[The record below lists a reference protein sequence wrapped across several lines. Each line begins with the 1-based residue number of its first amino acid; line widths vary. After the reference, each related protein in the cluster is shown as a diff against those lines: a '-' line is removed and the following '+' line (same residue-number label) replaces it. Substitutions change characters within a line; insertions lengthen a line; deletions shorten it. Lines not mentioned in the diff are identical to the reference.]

1 MASSTAVIERLID
14 RTDLEE
20 GFDEHERIRVRDDLG
35 EPDERPE
42 IDNEPV
48 VILVRTIGDQVVV
61 LAIEREEADDA
72 VAAVEQ
78 QLVISGPVAL
88 ALAGVLGYLVAGLGL
103 RPVERMR
110 AQAATISSR
119 SAGERLPVPP
129 AAELGRLAVTLNA
142 MLDRLDEGLDRE
154 RRFVADASHEL
165 RTPLALLLTE
175 VELALSGPRSPED
188 LRRRPALGR
197 GGSTSPDRP
206 ERGPAG
212 ARRGSRRSAPAA
224 DRAGRHRS
232 DRPRGRRTFPGD
244 RRRGVAIGVGGWRS
258 AP

>member
-1 MASSTAVIERLID
+1 MTDDERRWSWSLRARVAVAFLVTTFVAMLALGFYVQWRVEDTLEQGLRDQLESEMEGLAAVPPDERMDGVQQLLGDIHGQLLSEDGEIVASSTAVIERLID

-119 SAGERLPVPP
+119 SAG
-129 AAELGRLAVTLNA
+129 
-142 MLDRLDEGLDRE
+142 
-154 RRFVADASHEL
+154 
-165 RTPLALLLTE
+165 
-175 VELALSGPRSPED
+175 SGSRS
-188 LRRRPALGR
+188 RRPPSWA
-197 GGSTSPDRP
+197 GSQ
-206 ERGPAG
+206 
-212 ARRGSRRSAPAA
+212 
-224 DRAGRHRS
+224 
-232 DRPRGRRTFPGD
+232 
-244 RRRGVAIGVGGWRS
+244 
-258 AP
+258 